1 MEKKE
6 TIILPG
12 VIIMSDIFQL
22 GLLSL
27 VIMIPFIIVSIFD
40 IIDYKIKNKKK

>member
-1 MEKKE
+1 
-6 TIILPG
+6 
-12 VIIMSDIFQL
+12 MSDILQL

>member
-1 MEKKE
+1 MQD
-6 TIILPG
+6 IL
-12 VIIMSDIFQL
+12 QL